1 VSFFVFF
8 VFITSNRLRVSFDS
22 KRQQEN
28 KNPYGN
34 IKFNYFMINYYFFQ
48 NLLWYVFIK
57 MENKSS
63 NRANINEVSSQSSW
77 KTVDEIS

>member
-1 VSFFVFF
+1 MSFFVFF

-22 KRQQEN
+22 KRQLEN

>member
-22 KRQQEN
+22 KRQLEN